1 MADRDLA
8 LEIRGLRVAYG
19 SIQAVQGIDLRVGA
33 GELVALVGPNGAGK
47 SSTLAAVAGL
57 VAPTEGSIEFCG
69 ASLIGRVPEDII
81 RLGISLVPENRNIF
95 ASLTVEENLVL
106 GTTIRRDRSAAR
118 ADIETQLDRMPIL
131 RKRLRQPAG
140 YLSGGEQQQLA
151 IARALVSRPKLLLL
165 DEPSLGLAPQLVDL
179 VFEIVE
185 QLRRD
190 GITMLLVEQNA
201 ARAVELAD
209 RSYVLRTGLVA
220 RAGTSEELL
229 AASGLVDDYLG
240 GRDDQHCVP

>member
-19 SIQAVQGIDLRVGA
+19 SIQAVQGIDLRVDA

-57 VAPTEGSIEFCG
+57 VAPTGGSIEFCG

-81 RLGISLVPENRNIF
+81 RLGISLVPENRSIF

-118 ADIETQLDRMPIL
+118 GDIETQLDRMPIL
-131 RKRLRQPAG
+131 RERLRQPAG

-190 GITMLLVEQNA
+190 GITTLLVEQNA

-229 AASGLVDDYLG
+229 AADGLVEDYLG
-240 GRDDQHCVP
+240 QRDD